1 MKKMVVWGML
11 AALMLG
17 VSGAVAQ
24 PVMATDPPESGEE
37 AEGPETN
44 NSSLGASDLCNDDR
58 IDDALKKAAGCKD
71 TQRADE
77 LANTIINV
85 ALTMVGIL
93 AVGVMIYGGYT
104 YLISNGNLQKAEKA
118 KHIIMYGLIGLVV
131 CLLAYAI
138 VVFVGKSIPS

>member
-11 AALMLG
+11 AALALG
-17 VSGAVAQ
+17 VSGAAAQ

-44 NSSLGASDLCNDDR
+44 NGSLGASDLCNDDR

-85 ALTMVGIL
+85 A
-93 AVGVMIYGGYT
+93 
-104 YLISNGNLQKAEKA
+104 Q
-118 KHIIMYGLIGLVV
+118 GLVWLWPPV
-131 CLLAYAI
+131 WI
-138 VVFVGKSIPS
+138 RHFPSWEPKPMEIFLIAPP